1 MKKWKQLLCGVMV
14 GILSAQ
20 VTAGAAADLDAKYE
34 IETNEI
40 TSWPQAADI
49 MADTGVLM
57 EASTGAIL
65 FDKGA
70 NEIRYP
76 ASITKLMTLLV
87 AAENGNL
94 EDKVTFTETGIR
106 DVKPDS
112 GNIGMQLGE
121 VLTLEQC
128 LYAMI
133 LYSANEVSAQIAEFV
148 GGTEAAFI
156 EMMNEKAEELGCKNT
171 HFTNASGLPDPD
183 QYTTARDMAQI
194 FRAGL
199 RNKVFRKVVKTRTF
213 KIPKTNKNDQER
225 FLATHHPLLSEQSG
239 IFDPDCIGGKS
250 GMTNDA
256 GHTLVT
262 GMKKNGMTLIAVVL
276 RDVDI
281 NQAGVD
287 SRELFNYG
295 YENFQKAEVDGGSVV
310 VPKGTDVK
318 TLSVRENPV
327 GENKIRRRYFLND
340 RYVGRGTIE
349 RALPTAE
356 PTKTPDTEK
365 EEGEGDAAESA
376 QGETVKVQEEEQEK
390 GLSQTAKILLLVMG
404 VMALILV
411 VLCNMLI
418 IKKQKKN
425 RRHRR

>member
-20 VTAGAAADLDAKYE
+20 VTVGAAADLDAKYE

-40 TSWPQAADI
+40 PSWPQAADI

-57 EASTGAIL
+57 EASTGAVL

-295 YENFQKAEVDGGSVV
+295 YENFQKVEVDGGSVV

-318 TLSVRENPV
+318 TLSVREDPV

-349 RALPTAE
+349 RVLPTAE
-356 PTKTPDTEK
+356 PTKTSDTEK
-365 EEGEGDAAESA
+365 EEGEGDAAEPA
-376 QGETVKVQEEEQEK
+376 QGEAVKVQEEEQEK

>member
-57 EASTGAIL
+57 EASTGAVL

-171 HFTNASGLPDPD
+171 HFTNASGLHDENH
-183 QYTTARDMAQI
+183 YTTAYDMAMI
-194 FRAGL
+194 WR
-199 RNKVFRKVVKTRTF
+199 
-213 KIPKTNKNDQER
+213 R
-225 FLATHHPLLSEQSG
+225 FSGRDSG
-239 IFDPDCIGGKS
+239 IKF
-250 GMTNDA
+250 
-256 GHTLVT
+256 
-262 GMKKNGMTLIAVVL
+262 
-276 RDVDI
+276 
-281 NQAGVD
+281 
-287 SRELFNYG
+287 
-295 YENFQKAEVDGGSVV
+295 
-310 VPKGTDVK
+310 
-318 TLSVRENPV
+318 
-327 GENKIRRRYFLND
+327 
-340 RYVGRGTIE
+340 
-349 RALPTAE
+349 
-356 PTKTPDTEK
+356 
-365 EEGEGDAAESA
+365 SA
-376 QGETVKVQEEEQEK
+376 
-390 GLSQTAKILLLVMG
+390 
-404 VMALILV
+404 
-411 VLCNMLI
+411 
-418 IKKQKKN
+418 
-425 RRHRR
+425 RW